1 MNPYYDVPSGW
12 KWVRL
17 GDLCSRVNYGINEE
31 ASEDGSGQ
39 VFLRI
44 SDINDN
50 GQLNSAKRKF
60 LAKRISADEQ
70 DFLLP
75 GDITIARSGSIGRSF
90 LVSESERGWAF
101 ASYLIRFRPIPNLVE
116 PEFLSRILISSLFRG
131 YVDRVGRCVAQPNI
145 NSKELCRFLIP
156 LPALIEQRRIV
167 DVLRQAEALVARKNT
182 RSGQLD
188 LMIKAYLDR
197 LVLGVDESEW
207 VRLGTLVETR
217 YGTSVSADEEIGSG
231 TPVLRIPNV
240 MGGEVDTTDM
250 KYVGL
255 SSAELDRLLLTKADV
270 LIVRSN
276 GNPDYVGRSAP
287 ITEDIVK
294 AGMVYA
300 SYLIRLRAN
309 TEQLL
314 PEYLSS
320 FLNSAFGRAAMR
332 NTIRTTAGQSNLS
345 GENLTKIRIPLPSIS
360 EQKRFAAFWHE
371 VRSLRQLIS
380 QSERIAKRLQAEL
393 TVFALSG
400 ELTEKWRDVHQK
412 EIEAAITE
420 RDQILRERGAK
431 LSIRTE
437 VFAPP
442 ERPADFSR
450 PTRYWLLNEL
460 SEFQGFVFDAMR
472 EWKGTLL
479 ADNASDL
486 DEFYRLWPI
495 EHERNMHD
503 RAKRA
508 LEQLAALGLIAKV
521 TLPNDNGD
529 FVTGYRQLRPEEKS
543 RLNDIAVLQ
552 ASIESASHDAS
563 TTS

>member
-1 MNPYYDVPSGW
+1 MSLPESWSEVALPQICDLVGGGTPERSNTSYFGGNIPWITPSDVTKLEGIVIYDTQETLTEEGLKNSPTKMVPSGSVLMATRVAVG
-12 KWVRL
+12 KVAIA
-17 GDLCSRVNYGINEE
+17 GVDLATN
-31 ASEDGSGQ
+31 
-39 VFLRI
+39 
-44 SDINDN
+44 
-50 GQLNSAKRKF
+50 
-60 LAKRISADEQ
+60 Q
-70 DFLLP
+70 DFTSLIVDSALITSEYLARAIESRAGFLKSRSQGSTIKGIPRATVSLLK
-75 GDITIARSGSIGRSF
+75 
-90 LVSESERGWAF
+90 L
-101 ASYLIRFRPIPNLVE
+101 
-116 PEFLSRILISSLFRG
+116 
-131 YVDRVGRCVAQPNI
+131 
-145 NSKELCRFLIP
+145 P
-156 LPALIEQRRIV
+156 LPTLPEQQRIV
-167 DVLRQAEALVARKNT
+167 DMLQQAEALVARQKA
-182 RSGQLD
+182 RSEQLD

-197 LVLGVDESEW
+197 LVLGVDKTEW
-207 VRLGTLVETR
+207 ARLGTLVETR
-217 YGTSVSADEEIGSG
+217 YGTSVSADESVGSG

-287 ITEDIVK
+287 VTEDIVK

-300 SYLIRLRAN
+300 SYLIRLRTN
-309 TEQLL
+309 TDQLL

-345 GENLTKIRIPLPSIS
+345 GENLTKIRIPLPPIS
-360 EQKRFAAFWHE
+360 EQKKFAAFWRE

-380 QSERIAKRLQAEL
+380 QSERIAKRLQSEL

-400 ELTEKWRDVHQK
+400 ELTEKWREVHQK
-412 EIEAAITE
+412 EIDAAIVE
-420 RDQILRERGAK
+420 RDQTLRERGAK
-431 LSIRTE
+431 LSVRTE

-450 PTRYWLLNEL
+450 PARYWLLNEL
-460 SEFQGFVFDAMR
+460 SEFQGFVLDAMR
-472 EWKGTLL
+472 EWKGTIL

-486 DEFYRLWPI
+486 DEFCQQWPI

-521 TLPNDNGD
+521 ALPNDNGD
-529 FVTGYRQLRPEEKS
+529 FVTGYRRLRPEEKS

-552 ASIESASHDAS
+552 ASLESISHEAGTAS
-563 TTS
+563 

>member
-1 MNPYYDVPSGW
+1 MSWPH
-12 KWVRL
+12 VRL
-17 GDLCSRVNYGINEE
+17 APSLAQIVRGVTFSQGDVFSSPMPDAVSVLRAGNIQDRLIIDRDLVWISSSFVSDAQRLKKNDIVVCMSSGSSSIVGKSAILEE
-31 ASEDGSGQ
+31 DFDGTWGAFNA
-39 VFLRI
+39 VIR
-44 SDINDN
+44 
-50 GQLNSAKRKF
+50 AKP
-60 LAKRISADEQ
+60 DV
-70 DFLLP
+70 LLP
-75 GDITIARSGSIGRSF
+75 KYLSCWLDSP
-90 LVSESERGWAF
+90 AF
-101 ASYLIRFRPIPNLVE
+101 RAWRDRQVQGANIQNIRQSDLASMI
-116 PEFLSRILISSLFRG
+116 
-131 YVDRVGRCVAQPNI
+131 
-145 NSKELCRFLIP
+145 IP
-156 LPALIEQRRIV
+156 LPTLLEQQRIV
-167 DVLRQAEALVARKNT
+167 DVLQQAEALVARQKA
-182 RSGQLD
+182 RSGQLN

-197 LVLGVDESEW
+197 LVLGVDGVEW
-207 VRLGTLVETR
+207 VQLGTLVETR
-217 YGTSVSADEEIGSG
+217 YGTSVSADEEIGFG

-300 SYLIRLRAN
+300 SYLIRLRTN

-320 FLNSAFGRAAMR
+320 FLNSTFGRAAMR

-345 GENLTKIRIPLPSIS
+345 GENLTKIRIPLPAIS
-360 EQKRFAAFWHE
+360 EQKKFAAFWHE
-371 VRSLRQLIS
+371 VRLLRQLIS
-380 QSERIAKRLQAEL
+380 QSERIAKRLQSEL

-400 ELTEKWRDVHQK
+400 ELTEKWREVHQK
-412 EIEAAITE
+412 EIEAAIIE

-431 LSIRTE
+431 VSIRTE

-442 ERPADFSR
+442 ERSADFPR

-460 SEFQGFVFDAMR
+460 SEFQGFVLDAMR

-486 DEFYRLWPI
+486 DEFCRLWPI

-503 RAKRA
+503 RVKRA

-521 TLPNDNGD
+521 ALPNDNGD
-529 FVTGYRQLRPEEKS
+529 FVTGYRRLRPEEKS
-543 RLNDIAVLQ
+543 RLNDIAALQ
-552 ASIESASHDAS
+552 ASLESISHEAGTAS
-563 TTS
+563 